1 MALIGWPELILILA
15 IVLLLFGA
23 SRLTGLGKALGESV
37 REFKKAVAGP
47 ETSPEKKGDE
57 EAIIEAARKMGIET
71 EGKSVKEILDEMAK
85 KAEEKG

>member
-1 MALIGWPELILILA
+1 M
-15 IVLLLFGA
+15 
-23 SRLTGLGKALGESV
+23 